1 MTKKNIKLKVKGL
14 EVGFIKMQQEDFICI
29 TDITKHKN
37 PDAPRDIIKNWMRS
51 KNTIELLGLWEKL
64 HNPDFKQVE
73 FDLFGNEAG
82 YNHFV
87 LSPQKWIST
96 TTAVTP
102 KIAEQNDFFDIEF
115 YRPRTITDDEK
126 PEFQPESK
134 SKQPEL
140 QHELKV
146 LLEQGLE
153 EEQQELQQELQQES
167 LYGKVLGKLL
177 QGALSTQ
184 EVSTA
189 LEQKSISGQLY
200 TVINK
205 LREDALIEWTI
216 PDKPKSSKQQYKLTK
231 RGLAFYA
238 LIKRRVRNEF

>member
-29 TDITKHKN
+29 TDIAKHKN

-73 FDLFGNEAG
+73 FDLFRNEAG

-115 YRPRTITDDEK
+115 YRPRTITDDYEQLADDRPAENKSFATDYDQLSIEEK
-126 PEFQPESK
+126 
-134 SKQPEL
+134 
-140 QHELKV
+140 
-146 LLEQGLE
+146 
-153 EEQQELQQELQQES
+153 
-167 LYGKVLGKLL
+167 KLL
-177 QGALSTQ
+177 FHLLNNEKITRKEGVDLLNLGETKVKEILNELLNKKQIERKGQGRSTF
-184 EVSTA
+184 
-189 LEQKSISGQLY
+189 Y
-200 TVINK
+200 TLVK
-205 LREDALIEWTI
+205 MEG
-216 PDKPKSSKQQYKLTK
+216 KK
-231 RGLAFYA
+231 
-238 LIKRRVRNEF
+238 